1 MIAITNR
8 LLDDALSLPVEER
21 IQLVEGLLQS
31 LNSLR
36 SAEVERE
43 WQEEVEKRLT
53 QMENGEVEG
62 ILFDD
67 MMAKVREQHQR

>member
-21 IQLVEGLLQS
+21 IQLVEGLLHS
-31 LNSLR
+31 LNSPR

-53 QMENGEVEG
+53 QMDNGEVEG
-62 ILFDD
+62 IPYEVVKDRICELL
-67 MMAKVREQHQR
+67 KK